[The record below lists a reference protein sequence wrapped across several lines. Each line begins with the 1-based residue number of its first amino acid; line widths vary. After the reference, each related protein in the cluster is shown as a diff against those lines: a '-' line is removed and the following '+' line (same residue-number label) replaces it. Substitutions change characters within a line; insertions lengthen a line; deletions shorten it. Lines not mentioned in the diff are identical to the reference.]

1 MSRPGRHT
9 SSRPDPGF
17 SLPFV
22 PLTALMVLLG
32 ALLLANRSSDGVR
45 QLTSAFTEQAGT
57 TSTAVTRPGH
67 AAAATQADG
76 GH

>member
-1 MSRPGRHT
+1 MRVSRPSRHT
-9 SSRPDPGF
+9 SPKPDPGF

-45 QLTSAFTEQAGT
+45 QLTSAFTE
-57 TSTAVTRPGH
+57 
-67 AAAATQADG
+67 
-76 GH
+76 